1 MSGRSWCAGRRGPG
15 AGALTGRGSSWRVPR
30 GCRMPGL
37 RRHWEWRSGRCP
49 SDLLDVN
56 EWQWKSMLVVSA
68 AHRSASVICG
78 RCWAEKLLYLSA
90 VPLSRSPELNLGIL
104 QAAHVPSANGGSDCM
119 PTADSNY
126 DAHESTGLRRYS
138 WANSAG
144 VGGATEKFPC
154 RLRILRYDMKL
165 FFHR

>member
-1 MSGRSWCAGRRGPG
+1 
-15 AGALTGRGSSWRVPR
+15 
-30 GCRMPGL
+30 
-37 RRHWEWRSGRCP
+37 
-49 SDLLDVN
+49 
-56 EWQWKSMLVVSA
+56 MLVVGA
-68 AHRSASVICG
+68 AHGPASVICG
-78 RCWAEKLLYLSA
+78 RCWAERLLYLSA
-90 VPLSRSPELNLGIL
+90 VPLSGSPELNFGIL
-104 QAAHVPSANGGSDCM
+104 QASHVPGANGGSDCM